1 MTFLRTASAMVLALV
16 LSGCGEREV
25 PSTTASTALGAH
37 AVIAPEHV
45 ELFPRSPALQQQ
57 RGAVEFF
64 SYGCGHCQAFAP
76 LIADWAKQQSTPVE
90 YIPVAWNAGT
100 ELYAR
105 FFYLIRSQSNFDT
118 LHQGMFEQVVAF
130 DRQTPLEQR
139 RDSLI
144 EWLQQQGLSLETIA
158 QGLTSPSAEA
168 AVERAKRL
176 AEHYQIASTPTL
188 VVNGTDKILNQK
200 LTGYP
205 HLLAVATQRLSP
217 PDK

>member
-1 MTFLRTASAMVLALV
+1 MTFLRTASAVVLALV
-16 LSGCGEREV
+16 LSGCGEREA
-25 PSTTASTALGAH
+25 PSTTASTAPDAH

-57 RGAVEFF
+57 QGEVEFF
-64 SYGCGHCQAFAP
+64 SYGCRHCQVFAP
-76 LIADWAKQQSTPVE
+76 LLADWARQQSAPVE

-105 FFYLIRSQSNFDT
+105 FFYLIRSQSNFEA
-118 LHQGMFEQVVAF
+118 LHQGMFEQVIAF

-144 EWLQQQGLSLETIA
+144 EWLQQQGLSVEVIA
-158 QGLTSPSAEA
+158 QGLTSPSTGVAL
-168 AVERAKRL
+168 ERAKQL
-176 AEHYQIASTPTL
+176 AQHYQIASTPTL

-205 HLLAVATQRLSP
+205 HLLEVATQRLSP